1 MNSTKSDLID
11 FTIRH
16 SWHRISRMYNQM
28 AAVEGMTMSYG
39 FILMMVEKQGTPS
52 TQLGPKMGMEATSLS
67 RTINAMELDGL
78 IRRSSS
84 EKDKRITLVFLT
96 ELGVQKRKMVK
107 KFILEF
113 NEKLTTKLKKKDLEG
128 FFTVMNALDESIDE
142 IVDNKK
148 VINEKL

>member
-1 MNSTKSDLID
+1 MNSNKSDLID
-11 FTIRH
+11 FIIRH

-39 FILMMVEKQGTPS
+39 FILMMVEKEGTPS

-67 RTINAMELDGL
+67 RTINAMEVDGL
-78 IRRSSS
+78 IRRSNA
-84 EKDKRITLVFLT
+84 EKDKRVTLVFLT

-107 KFILEF
+107 QFILEF
-113 NEKLTTKLKKKDLEG
+113 NEKLNTKLKKKDLEG
-128 FFTVMNALDESIDE
+128 FFTVMNALDESVDE

>member
-1 MNSTKSDLID
+1 MSSNKSDLID
-11 FTIRH
+11 FIIRH

-39 FILMMVEKQGTPS
+39 FILMMVEKEGTPS

-67 RTINAMELDGL
+67 RTINAMEVDGL

-107 KFILEF
+107 QFILEF
-113 NEKLTTKLKKKDLEG
+113 NEKLTSKLKKKDLEG
-128 FFTVMNALDESIDE
+128 FFIVMNALDESVDE

>member
-1 MNSTKSDLID
+1 
-11 FTIRH
+11 
-16 SWHRISRMYNQM
+16 M

-39 FILMMVEKQGTPS
+39 FILMMVEKEGTPS

-67 RTINAMELDGL
+67 RTINAMEVDGL

-84 EKDKRITLVFLT
+84 EKDKRISLVFLT

-107 KFILEF
+107 QFILEF
-113 NEKLTTKLKKKDLEG
+113 NEKLTSKLKKKDLDG
-128 FFTVMNALDESIDE
+128 FFTVMNALDESVDE

>member
-1 MNSTKSDLID
+1 MNSNKSDLID
-11 FTIRH
+11 FMIRH

-39 FILMMVEKQGTPS
+39 FILMMVEKEGTPS

-67 RTINAMELDGL
+67 RTINAMEVDGL

-107 KFILEF
+107 QFILEF
-113 NEKLTTKLKKKDLEG
+113 NEKLTSKLKKKDLEG
-128 FFTVMNALDESIDE
+128 FFTVMNALDESVDE

>member
-1 MNSTKSDLID
+1 MNSNKSDLID
-11 FTIRH
+11 FIIRH

-39 FILMMVEKQGTPS
+39 FILMMVEKEGTPS

-67 RTINAMELDGL
+67 RTINAMEVDGL
-78 IRRSSS
+78 IRRSNA
-84 EKDKRITLVFLT
+84 EKDKRVTLVFLT

-107 KFILEF
+107 QFILEF
-113 NEKLTTKLKKKDLEG
+113 NEKLNTKLKKKDLEG
-128 FFTVMNALDESIDE
+128 FFTVMNALDELVDE

>member
-1 MNSTKSDLID
+1 
-11 FTIRH
+11 
-16 SWHRISRMYNQM
+16 M

-39 FILMMVEKQGTPS
+39 FILMMVEKEGTPS

-67 RTINAMELDGL
+67 RTINAMEKDGL

-96 ELGVQKRKMVK
+96 EMGVQKRKMVK
-107 KFILEF
+107 QFILEF
-113 NEKLTTKLKKKDLEG
+113 NKKLTTKLKKKDLEG
-128 FFTVMNALDESIDE
+128 FFTVMNALDESVDE
-142 IVDNKK
+142 IVDSKK